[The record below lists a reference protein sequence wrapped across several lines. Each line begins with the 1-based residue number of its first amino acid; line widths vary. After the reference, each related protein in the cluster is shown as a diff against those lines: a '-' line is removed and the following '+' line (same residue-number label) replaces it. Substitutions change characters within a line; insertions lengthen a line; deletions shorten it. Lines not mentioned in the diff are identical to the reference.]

1 MEILQTMESF
11 QLKTN
16 AMKRYIILTI
26 LLISSF
32 TITNCQKETVVERT
46 EVQKGNLIHSGTGAP
61 DASLGS
67 IGDYYLDLSTSNL
80 YGAKTAQGW
89 GNPISLRGL
98 QGEKGEKGEKGDKGD
113 KGDQG
118 NKGDQGERGEQ
129 GVKGDKGDKGDRGL
143 KGERGKQGF
152 KGEQGPKGED
162 GKQGPKGE
170 DGKQG
175 PKGEDGKQ
183 GPKGEDGK
191 QGPKGEDG
199 KQGPKGEDGKQGPKG
214 EDGKQGPKGEDGKP
228 GSNGKDGQA
237 GVPDKGVGRLF
248 SGTGAPKKEIGQD
261 GDFYIDILHKRL
273 YGPKEG
279 GNWGDNFISLIPP
292 EIRSSDYEIG
302 YDAEIKKESLTK
314 WFLKT
319 IKKLDMNS
327 VEELRNVKGI
337 SQEIFKEC
345 RNLESIIIGEN
356 VESLAPMVF
365 SGLHN
370 LKEIILNEKLEVIRG
385 SAFASTGIVSITI
398 PKNVKEIYPN
408 AFDDCQDLKT
418 IILQG
423 KNPPKIMIKGKGR
436 NSLDDIFKNCPNLKN
451 IYIPNDS
458 RLEYLGDDRWAEYD
472 DYIKPISEK
481 PRD

>member
-1 MEILQTMESF
+1 
-11 QLKTN
+11 
-16 AMKRYIILTI
+16 MKRYIILTI

-98 QGEKGEKGEKGDKGD
+98 QGEKGEKGDKGD

-152 KGEQGPKGED
+152 KGE
-162 GKQGPKGE
+162 
-170 DGKQG
+170 
-175 PKGEDGKQ
+175 Q

-302 YDAEIKKESLTK
+302 YDAEIKKESLKK

-481 PRD
+481 PKD

>member
-98 QGEKGEKGEKGDKGD
+98 QGEKGEKGDKGD

-143 KGERGKQGF
+143 KGEQGKQGF
-152 KGEQGPKGED
+152 KGE
-162 GKQGPKGE
+162 
-170 DGKQG
+170 
-175 PKGEDGKQ
+175 
-183 GPKGEDGK
+183 

-279 GNWGDNFISLIPP
+279 GNWRDNFISLIPP

-302 YDAEIKKESLTK
+302 NDEETGEQSLTK

-319 IKKLDMNS
+319 IRKLDMNS

-337 SQEIFKEC
+337 RIEVFKEC
-345 RNLESIIIGEN
+345 KNLESIIIGEN
-356 VESLAPMVF
+356 VRIIGYAAF
-365 SGLHN
+365 SGLDN
-370 LKEIILNEKLEVIRG
+370 LSKITLNNELEKING
-385 SAFASTGIVSITI
+385 YAFASTGITSITI
-398 PKNVKEIYPN
+398 PKNVKKIDHN
-408 AFDDCQDLKT
+408 IFDNCQNLKT
-418 IILQG
+418 IIMKSQ
-423 KNPPKIMIKGKGR
+423 NPP
-436 NSLDDIFKNCPNLKN
+436 SLDKDSFKNISIKKII
-451 IYIPNDS
+451 IYVPDNSVDTYINDS
-458 RLEYLGDDRWAEYD
+458 QWSKYEG
-472 DYIKPISEK
+472 YIKPISEK
-481 PRD
+481 PKD

>member
-1 MEILQTMESF
+1 MESF

-98 QGEKGEKGEKGDKGD
+98 QGEKGEKGDKGD

-214 EDGKQGPKGEDGKP
+214 EDGKP

-237 GVPDKGVGRLF
+237 GIPDKGVGRLF

-302 YDAEIKKESLTK
+302 YDTEIKKKSLKK

-365 SGLHN
+365 SGLYN

-481 PRD
+481 PKD

>member
-98 QGEKGEKGEKGDKGD
+98 QGEKGEKGDK
-113 KGDQG
+113 G

-129 GVKGDKGDKGDRGL
+129 GVKGDKGEKGDRGL
-143 KGERGKQGF
+143 KGEQGKQGF
-152 KGEQGPKGED
+152 KGE
-162 GKQGPKGE
+162 
-170 DGKQG
+170 
-175 PKGEDGKQ
+175 
-183 GPKGEDGK
+183 

-302 YDAEIKKESLTK
+302 YDTEIKKKSLKK

-365 SGLHN
+365 SGLYN

-481 PRD
+481 PKD

>member
-32 TITNCQKETVVERT
+32 TITNCQKETIVERT

-98 QGEKGEKGEKGDKGD
+98 QGEKGEKGDKGD
-113 KGDQG
+113 KGNKGDQ
-118 NKGDQGERGEQ
+118 GDQGERGEQ
-129 GVKGDKGDKGDRGL
+129 GL
-143 KGERGKQGF
+143 
-152 KGEQGPKGED
+152 
-162 GKQGPKGE
+162 
-170 DGKQG
+170 
-175 PKGEDGKQ
+175 
-183 GPKGEDGK
+183 
-191 QGPKGEDG
+191 
-199 KQGPKGEDGKQGPKG
+199 KG

-248 SGTGAPKKEIGQD
+248 SGIGAPKKEIGQD

-302 YDAEIKKESLTK
+302 YDAEIKKKSLTK

-365 SGLHN
+365 SGLYN

-481 PRD
+481 PKD

>member
-32 TITNCQKETVVERT
+32 TITNCQKETVVERI
-46 EVQKGNLIHSGTGAP
+46 EVQKGNLIHSGTRAP

-98 QGEKGEKGEKGDKGD
+98 QGEKGEKGDKGD

-152 KGEQGPKGED
+152 KGE
-162 GKQGPKGE
+162 QGPKGE

-302 YDAEIKKESLTK
+302 YDAEIKKKSLTK

-408 AFDDCQDLKT
+408 AFDNCQDLKT

-481 PRD
+481 PKD

>member
-98 QGEKGEKGEKGDKGD
+98 QGEKGEKGDKGD

-152 KGEQGPKGED
+152 KGEQGPKGE
-162 GKQGPKGE
+162 E
-170 DGKQG
+170 GKQG

-302 YDAEIKKESLTK
+302 YDAEIKKESLKK

-481 PRD
+481 PKD

>member
-98 QGEKGEKGEKGDKGD
+98 QGEKGEKGDKGD

-214 EDGKQGPKGEDGKP
+214 EDGKP

-237 GVPDKGVGRLF
+237 GAPDKGVGRLF

-302 YDAEIKKESLTK
+302 YDAEIKKKSLTK

-365 SGLHN
+365 SGLYN

-385 SAFASTGIVSITI
+385 SAFASTGIVCIKI

-408 AFDDCQDLKT
+408 AFDNCQDLKT
-418 IILQG
+418 IILEG

-481 PRD
+481 PKD

>member
-98 QGEKGEKGEKGDKGD
+98 QGEKGEKGDKGD

-152 KGEQGPKGED
+152 KGE
-162 GKQGPKGE
+162 
-170 DGKQG
+170 
-175 PKGEDGKQ
+175 
-183 GPKGEDGK
+183 

-302 YDAEIKKESLTK
+302 YDAEIKKESLKK

-481 PRD
+481 PKD

>member
-98 QGEKGEKGEKGDKGD
+98 QGEKGEKGDKGD

-129 GVKGDKGDKGDRGL
+129 GVKGEKGEKGDRGL
-143 KGERGKQGF
+143 KGEQGKQGF
-152 KGEQGPKGED
+152 KGE
-162 GKQGPKGE
+162 
-170 DGKQG
+170 
-175 PKGEDGKQ
+175 
-183 GPKGEDGK
+183 

-279 GNWGDNFISLIPP
+279 GNWRDNFISLIPP

-302 YDAEIKKESLTK
+302 NDEETGEQSLTK

-319 IKKLDMNS
+319 IRKLDMNS

-337 SQEIFKEC
+337 RIEVFKEC
-345 RNLESIIIGEN
+345 KNLESIIIGEN
-356 VESLAPMVF
+356 VRIIGYAAF
-365 SGLHN
+365 SGLDN
-370 LKEIILNEKLEVIRG
+370 LSKITLNNELEKING
-385 SAFASTGIVSITI
+385 YAFASTGITSITI
-398 PKNVKEIYPN
+398 PKNVKKIDHN
-408 AFDDCQDLKT
+408 IFDNCQNLKT
-418 IILQG
+418 IIMKSQ
-423 KNPPKIMIKGKGR
+423 NPP
-436 NSLDDIFKNCPNLKN
+436 SLDKDSFKNISIKKII
-451 IYIPNDS
+451 IYVPDNSVDTYINDS
-458 RLEYLGDDRWAEYD
+458 QWSKYEG
-472 DYIKPISEK
+472 YIKPISEK
-481 PRD
+481 PKD

>member
-1 MEILQTMESF
+1 
-11 QLKTN
+11 
-16 AMKRYIILTI
+16 MKRYIILTI

-98 QGEKGEKGEKGDKGD
+98 QGEKGEKGDKGD

-152 KGEQGPKGED
+152 KGE
-162 GKQGPKGE
+162 
-170 DGKQG
+170 
-175 PKGEDGKQ
+175 
-183 GPKGEDGK
+183 
-191 QGPKGEDG
+191 
-199 KQGPKGEDGKQGPKG
+199 QGPKGEDGKQGPKG

-302 YDAEIKKESLTK
+302 YDAEIKKESLKK

-481 PRD
+481 PKD

>member
-1 MEILQTMESF
+1 MESF

-98 QGEKGEKGEKGDKGD
+98 QGEKGEKGDK
-113 KGDQG
+113 G

-129 GVKGDKGDKGDRGL
+129 GVKGDKGEKGDRGL
-143 KGERGKQGF
+143 KGEQGKQGF
-152 KGEQGPKGED
+152 KGE
-162 GKQGPKGE
+162 
-170 DGKQG
+170 
-175 PKGEDGKQ
+175 
-183 GPKGEDGK
+183 

-302 YDAEIKKESLTK
+302 YDTEIKKKSLKK

-365 SGLHN
+365 SGLYN

-481 PRD
+481 PKD

>member
-1 MEILQTMESF
+1 MESF

-98 QGEKGEKGEKGDKGD
+98 QGEKGEKGDKGD

-152 KGEQGPKGED
+152 KGE
-162 GKQGPKGE
+162 QGPKGE

-302 YDAEIKKESLTK
+302 YDAEIKKESLKK

-481 PRD
+481 PKD

>member
-1 MEILQTMESF
+1 
-11 QLKTN
+11 
-16 AMKRYIILTI
+16 MKRYIILTI

-98 QGEKGEKGEKGDKGD
+98 QGEKGEKGDKGD

-214 EDGKQGPKGEDGKP
+214 EDGKP

-248 SGTGAPKKEIGQD
+248 SGTRAPKKEIGQD

-302 YDAEIKKESLTK
+302 YDAEIKKESLKK

-481 PRD
+481 PKD

>member
-1 MEILQTMESF
+1 
-11 QLKTN
+11 
-16 AMKRYIILTI
+16 MKRYIILTI

-98 QGEKGEKGEKGDKGD
+98 QGEKGEKGDKGD

-152 KGEQGPKGED
+152 KGE
-162 GKQGPKGE
+162 
-170 DGKQG
+170 QG

-302 YDAEIKKESLTK
+302 YDAEIKKESLKK

-436 NSLDDIFKNCPNLKN
+436 NSLDDIFKNCSNLKN

-481 PRD
+481 PKD

>member
-1 MEILQTMESF
+1 
-11 QLKTN
+11 
-16 AMKRYIILTI
+16 
-26 LLISSF
+26 
-32 TITNCQKETVVERT
+32 
-46 EVQKGNLIHSGTGAP
+46 
-61 DASLGS
+61 
-67 IGDYYLDLSTSNL
+67 
-80 YGAKTAQGW
+80 
-89 GNPISLRGL
+89 
-98 QGEKGEKGEKGDKGD
+98 
-113 KGDQG
+113 
-118 NKGDQGERGEQ
+118 
-129 GVKGDKGDKGDRGL
+129 
-143 KGERGKQGF
+143 
-152 KGEQGPKGED
+152 
-162 GKQGPKGE
+162 
-170 DGKQG
+170 
-175 PKGEDGKQ
+175 
-183 GPKGEDGK
+183 
-191 QGPKGEDG
+191 
-199 KQGPKGEDGKQGPKG
+199 GPKG

-237 GVPDKGVGRLF
+237 GAPDKGVGRLF

-273 YGPKEG
+273 YGPKKE

-302 YDAEIKKESLTK
+302 YDAEIKKKSLTK

-365 SGLHN
+365 SGLYN

-408 AFDDCQDLKT
+408 AFDNCQDLKT
-418 IILQG
+418 IILEG

-481 PRD
+481 PKD

>member
-98 QGEKGEKGEKGDKGD
+98 QGEKGEKGDKGD

-175 PKGEDGKQ
+175 PKC
-183 GPKGEDGK
+183 
-191 QGPKGEDG
+191 
-199 KQGPKGEDGKQGPKG
+199 

-302 YDAEIKKESLTK
+302 YDAEIKKESLKK

-481 PRD
+481 PKD

>member
-1 MEILQTMESF
+1 
-11 QLKTN
+11 
-16 AMKRYIILTI
+16 MKRYIILTI

-98 QGEKGEKGEKGDKGD
+98 QGEKGEKGDKGD

-152 KGEQGPKGED
+152 KGE
-162 GKQGPKGE
+162 QGPKGE

-302 YDAEIKKESLTK
+302 YDAEIKKESLKK

-385 SAFASTGIVSITI
+385 SAFASTGIV
-398 PKNVKEIYPN
+398 N
-408 AFDDCQDLKT
+408 CQYYNT
-418 IILQG
+418 
-423 KNPPKIMIKGKGR
+423 
-436 NSLDDIFKNCPNLKN
+436 
-451 IYIPNDS
+451 
-458 RLEYLGDDRWAEYD
+458 
-472 DYIKPISEK
+472 
-481 PRD
+481 

>member
-98 QGEKGEKGEKGDKGD
+98 QGEKGEKGDKGD

-191 QGPKGEDG
+191 
-199 KQGPKGEDGKQGPKG
+199 
-214 EDGKQGPKGEDGKP
+214 P

-248 SGTGAPKKEIGQD
+248 SGIGAPKKEIGQD

-279 GNWGDNFISLIPP
+279 GNWGDNFISLTPP

-302 YDAEIKKESLTK
+302 NDEETGEQSLTK

-319 IKKLDMNS
+319 IRKLDMNS

-337 SQEIFKEC
+337 RIEVFKEC
-345 RNLESIIIGEN
+345 KNLESIIIGEN
-356 VESLAPMVF
+356 VRIIGYAAF
-365 SGLHN
+365 SGLNN
-370 LKEIILNEKLEVIRG
+370 LSKINLNNQLEKING
-385 SAFASTGIVSITI
+385 FAFASTGIVSITI
-398 PKNVKEIYPN
+398 PENVKKIDHN
-408 AFDDCQDLKT
+408 IFDNCQNLKT
-418 IILQG
+418 IIMKSQ
-423 KNPPKIMIKGKGR
+423 NPP
-436 NSLDDIFKNCPNLKN
+436 SLDKDSFKNISIKKII
-451 IYIPNDS
+451 IYVPDNSVDTYINDS
-458 RLEYLGDDRWAEYD
+458 QWSKYEG
-472 DYIKPISEK
+472 YIKPISEK
-481 PRD
+481 PKD

>member
-98 QGEKGEKGEKGDKGD
+98 QGEKGEKGDKGD

-152 KGEQGPKGED
+152 KGEQGPNGEH
-162 GKQGPKGE
+162 GQQGPKGE

-175 PKGEDGKQ
+175 PN
-183 GPKGEDGK
+183 
-191 QGPKGEDG
+191 
-199 KQGPKGEDGKQGPKG
+199 G

-302 YDAEIKKESLTK
+302 YDAEIKKKSLTK

-408 AFDDCQDLKT
+408 AFDNCQDLKT

-458 RLEYLGDDRWAEYD
+458 RLEYLGDDRCAEYD

-481 PRD
+481 PKD

>member
-98 QGEKGEKGEKGDKGD
+98 QGEKGEKGDKGD

-152 KGEQGPKGED
+152 KGE
-162 GKQGPKGE
+162 
-170 DGKQG
+170 
-175 PKGEDGKQ
+175 
-183 GPKGEDGK
+183 
-191 QGPKGEDG
+191 
-199 KQGPKGEDGKQGPKG
+199 QGPKGEDGKQGPKG

-302 YDAEIKKESLTK
+302 YDAEIKKESLKK

-481 PRD
+481 PKD

>member
-98 QGEKGEKGEKGDKGD
+98 QGEKGEKGDKGD

-152 KGEQGPKGED
+152 KGE
-162 GKQGPKGE
+162 QGPKGE

-436 NSLDDIFKNCPNLKN
+436 NSLDDIFKNCPKLKN

-472 DYIKPISEK
+472 DYIKLISEK
-481 PRD
+481 PKD

>member
-98 QGEKGEKGEKGDKGD
+98 QGEKGEKGDKGD

-129 GVKGDKGDKGDRGL
+129 GVKGDKGEKGDRGL

-170 DGKQG
+170 DGK
-175 PKGEDGKQ
+175 
-183 GPKGEDGK
+183 
-191 QGPKGEDG
+191 
-199 KQGPKGEDGKQGPKG
+199 
-214 EDGKQGPKGEDGKP
+214 P

-237 GVPDKGVGRLF
+237 GAPDKGVGRLF

-279 GNWGDNFISLIPP
+279 GNWRDNFISLIPP

-302 YDAEIKKESLTK
+302 NDEETGEQSLTK

-319 IKKLDMNS
+319 IRKLDMNS

-337 SQEIFKEC
+337 RIEVFKEC
-345 RNLESIIIGEN
+345 KNLESIIIGEN
-356 VESLAPMVF
+356 VRIIGYAAF
-365 SGLHN
+365 SGLDN
-370 LKEIILNEKLEVIRG
+370 LSKITLNNQLEKING
-385 SAFASTGIVSITI
+385 YAFASTGITSITI
-398 PKNVKEIYPN
+398 PKNVKKIAHN
-408 AFDDCQDLKT
+408 IFDNCQNLKT
-418 IILQG
+418 IIMKSQ
-423 KNPPKIMIKGKGR
+423 NPP
-436 NSLDDIFKNCPNLKN
+436 SLDKDSFKNISITKII
-451 IYIPNDS
+451 IYVPDNSVDTYINDS
-458 RLEYLGDDRWAEYD
+458 QWSKYER
-472 DYIKPISEK
+472 YIKPISEK
-481 PRD
+481 PKD

>member
-1 MEILQTMESF
+1 
-11 QLKTN
+11 
-16 AMKRYIILTI
+16 MKRYIILTI

-98 QGEKGEKGEKGDKGD
+98 QGEKGEKGDKGD

-152 KGEQGPKGED
+152 KGE
-162 GKQGPKGE
+162 QGPKGE

-302 YDAEIKKESLTK
+302 YDAEIKKESLKK

-481 PRD
+481 PKD

>member
-1 MEILQTMESF
+1 MVILQTMESF

-32 TITNCQKETVVERT
+32 TITNCQKETIVERT

-98 QGEKGEKGEKGDKGD
+98 QGEKGEKGDKGD
-113 KGDQG
+113 KG

-129 GVKGDKGDKGDRGL
+129 GL
-143 KGERGKQGF
+143 
-152 KGEQGPKGED
+152 KGED

-183 GPKGEDGK
+183 GPKGEDG
-191 QGPKGEDG
+191 
-199 KQGPKGEDGKQGPKG
+199 
-214 EDGKQGPKGEDGKP
+214 
-228 GSNGKDGQA
+228 QA
-237 GVPDKGVGRLF
+237 GAPDKGVGRLF
-248 SGTGAPKKEIGQD
+248 SGTGAPKKETGQD

-302 YDAEIKKESLTK
+302 YDAEIKKKSLTK

-365 SGLHN
+365 SGLYN

-481 PRD
+481 PKD

>member
-98 QGEKGEKGEKGDKGD
+98 QGEKGDKGDKGE

-152 KGEQGPKGED
+152 KGE
-162 GKQGPKGE
+162 
-170 DGKQG
+170 
-175 PKGEDGKQ
+175 
-183 GPKGEDGK
+183 

-302 YDAEIKKESLTK
+302 YDAEIKKESLRK

-365 SGLHN
+365 SGLNN

-398 PKNVKEIYPN
+398 PKNIKEIYPN
-408 AFDDCQDLKT
+408 AFDNCQDLKT

-436 NSLDDIFKNCPNLKN
+436 NSLDDIFKNCPKLKN

-472 DYIKPISEK
+472 DYIKLISEK
-481 PRD
+481 PKD

>member
-1 MEILQTMESF
+1 
-11 QLKTN
+11 
-16 AMKRYIILTI
+16 MKRYIILTI

-98 QGEKGEKGEKGDKGD
+98 QGEKGEKGDKGD

-152 KGEQGPKGED
+152 KGE
-162 GKQGPKGE
+162 
-170 DGKQG
+170 
-175 PKGEDGKQ
+175 
-183 GPKGEDGK
+183 
-191 QGPKGEDG
+191 
-199 KQGPKGEDGKQGPKG
+199 QGPKG

-302 YDAEIKKESLTK
+302 YDAEIKKESLRK

-436 NSLDDIFKNCPNLKN
+436 NSLDDIFKNCPKLKN

-472 DYIKPISEK
+472 DYIKLISEK
-481 PRD
+481 PKD

>member
-1 MEILQTMESF
+1 VEILQTIESF

-98 QGEKGEKGEKGDKGD
+98 QGEKGEKGDKGD

-214 EDGKQGPKGEDGKP
+214 EDGKP

-237 GVPDKGVGRLF
+237 EVPDKGVGRLF

-302 YDAEIKKESLTK
+302 YDAEIKKKSLTK

-365 SGLHN
+365 AGLYN

-385 SAFASTGIVSITI
+385 SVFASTGIVSITI

-408 AFDDCQDLKT
+408 AFDNCQDLKT

-481 PRD
+481 PKD

>member
-1 MEILQTMESF
+1 MVILQTMESF

-98 QGEKGEKGEKGDKGD
+98 QGEKGEKGDKGDKGNKGD
-113 KGDQG
+113 QGDQG

-129 GVKGDKGDKGDRGL
+129 GL
-143 KGERGKQGF
+143 
-152 KGEQGPKGED
+152 
-162 GKQGPKGE
+162 
-170 DGKQG
+170 
-175 PKGEDGKQ
+175 
-183 GPKGEDGK
+183 
-191 QGPKGEDG
+191 KGEDG

-302 YDAEIKKESLTK
+302 YDTEIKKKSLKK

-365 SGLHN
+365 SGLYN

-418 IILQG
+418 IILQA

-481 PRD
+481 PKD

>member
-98 QGEKGEKGEKGDKGD
+98 QGEKGEKGDKGD

-152 KGEQGPKGED
+152 KGE
-162 GKQGPKGE
+162 QGPKGE

-302 YDAEIKKESLTK
+302 YDAEIKKESLKK

-408 AFDDCQDLKT
+408 AFDNCQDLKT

-481 PRD
+481 PKD

>member
-98 QGEKGEKGEKGDKGD
+98 QGEKGEKGDKGD

-152 KGEQGPKGED
+152 KGE
-162 GKQGPKGE
+162 
-170 DGKQG
+170 
-175 PKGEDGKQ
+175 
-183 GPKGEDGK
+183 

-302 YDAEIKKESLTK
+302 YDAEIKKESLKK

-436 NSLDDIFKNCPNLKN
+436 NSLDDIFKNCPKLKN

-481 PRD
+481 PKD

>member
-98 QGEKGEKGEKGDKGD
+98 QGEKGEKGDKGD

-152 KGEQGPKGED
+152 KGE
-162 GKQGPKGE
+162 
-170 DGKQG
+170 
-175 PKGEDGKQ
+175 
-183 GPKGEDGK
+183 
-191 QGPKGEDG
+191 
-199 KQGPKGEDGKQGPKG
+199 QGPKGEDGKQGPKG

-302 YDAEIKKESLTK
+302 YDAEIKKESLKK

-436 NSLDDIFKNCPNLKN
+436 NSLDDIFKNCPNLTN

-481 PRD
+481 PKD

>member
-1 MEILQTMESF
+1 
-11 QLKTN
+11 
-16 AMKRYIILTI
+16 MKRYIILTI

-98 QGEKGEKGEKGDKGD
+98 QGEKGEKGDKGD

-152 KGEQGPKGED
+152 KGE
-162 GKQGPKGE
+162 
-170 DGKQG
+170 
-175 PKGEDGKQ
+175 
-183 GPKGEDGK
+183 

-302 YDAEIKKESLTK
+302 YDAEIKKESLKK

-481 PRD
+481 PKD

>member
-1 MEILQTMESF
+1 
-11 QLKTN
+11 
-16 AMKRYIILTI
+16 MKRYIILTI

-98 QGEKGEKGEKGDKGD
+98 QGEKGEKGDKGD

-152 KGEQGPKGED
+152 KGE
-162 GKQGPKGE
+162 
-170 DGKQG
+170 
-175 PKGEDGKQ
+175 
-183 GPKGEDGK
+183 
-191 QGPKGEDG
+191 
-199 KQGPKGEDGKQGPKG
+199 QGPKG

-302 YDAEIKKESLTK
+302 YDAEIKKESLKK

-481 PRD
+481 PKD

>member
-1 MEILQTMESF
+1 
-11 QLKTN
+11 
-16 AMKRYIILTI
+16 
-26 LLISSF
+26 
-32 TITNCQKETVVERT
+32 
-46 EVQKGNLIHSGTGAP
+46 
-61 DASLGS
+61 
-67 IGDYYLDLSTSNL
+67 
-80 YGAKTAQGW
+80 
-89 GNPISLRGL
+89 
-98 QGEKGEKGEKGDKGD
+98 
-113 KGDQG
+113 
-118 NKGDQGERGEQ
+118 
-129 GVKGDKGDKGDRGL
+129 
-143 KGERGKQGF
+143 
-152 KGEQGPKGED
+152 

-183 GPKGEDGK
+183 GPKGEDG
-191 QGPKGEDG
+191 
-199 KQGPKGEDGKQGPKG
+199 
-214 EDGKQGPKGEDGKP
+214 
-228 GSNGKDGQA
+228 QA
-237 GVPDKGVGRLF
+237 GAPDKGVGRLF
-248 SGTGAPKKEIGQD
+248 SGTGAPKKETGQD

-302 YDAEIKKESLTK
+302 YDAEIKKKALTK

-365 SGLHN
+365 SGLYN

-481 PRD
+481 PKD

>member
-98 QGEKGEKGEKGDKGD
+98 QGEKGEKGDKGD

-143 KGERGKQGF
+143 KGDPGHQGF
-152 KGEQGPKGED
+152 KGQQGPNGED
-162 GKQGPKGE
+162 GKQGPN
-170 DGKQG
+170 
-175 PKGEDGKQ
+175 
-183 GPKGEDGK
+183 
-191 QGPKGEDG
+191 
-199 KQGPKGEDGKQGPKG
+199 G

-302 YDAEIKKESLTK
+302 YDAEIKKKSLTK

-481 PRD
+481 PKD

>member
-46 EVQKGNLIHSGTGAP
+46 EVQKGNLIYSGTGAP

-98 QGEKGEKGEKGDKGD
+98 QGEKGEKGDKGD

-199 KQGPKGEDGKQGPKG
+199 KQGPKGEDGK
-214 EDGKQGPKGEDGKP
+214 P

-237 GVPDKGVGRLF
+237 EVPDKGVGRLF

-302 YDAEIKKESLTK
+302 YDAEIKKKSLTK

-436 NSLDDIFKNCPNLKN
+436 NSLDDIFKNCPNLRN

-481 PRD
+481 PKD

>member
-1 MEILQTMESF
+1 VASSNPLNTINVGGVVQKLSDYEAAQNQAKAKDKKNDALGKDAFLQLLVTQMKYQDPLDPQDNSEYLS
-11 QLKTN
+11 QLAQFSALEQMTN
-16 AMKRYIILTI
+16 VSKGLENVSKIVDNINSSV
-26 LLISSF
+26 LIGQLSNM
-32 TITNCQKETVVERT
+32 IGQPVQWNTVV
-46 EVQKGNLIHSGTGAP
+46 
-61 DASLGS
+61 
-67 IGDYYLDLSTSNL
+67 
-80 YGAKTAQGW
+80 
-89 GNPISLRGL
+89 
-98 QGEKGEKGEKGDKGD
+98 
-113 KGDQG
+113 
-118 NKGDQGERGEQ
+118 
-129 GVKGDKGDKGDRGL
+129 
-143 KGERGKQGF
+143 
-152 KGEQGPKGED
+152 
-162 GKQGPKGE
+162 
-170 DGKQG
+170 
-175 PKGEDGKQ
+175 
-183 GPKGEDGK
+183 
-191 QGPKGEDG
+191 
-199 KQGPKGEDGKQGPKG
+199 
-214 EDGKQGPKGEDGKP
+214 KGEDGKP

-302 YDAEIKKESLTK
+302 YDAEIKKESLRK

-365 SGLHN
+365 SGLNN

-481 PRD
+481 PKD